1 MTLSLADPM
10 EADLFPL
17 LGLGHPYRPY
27 RKPYV
32 FFEIYHIYT
41 HVEIETRHEKT
52 KAVWLSGKRAI
63 AFATTMLSML
73 SLALLVLGVDAHPM
87 APTCHGFGG
96 LGSSCVAATPGDSGK
111 RRGSAFASTTLAV
124 KAGETR
130 DGRDRLIPL
139 LLDLLQVMFF
149 SSFPGGESTRTG
161 ESIGYIYIFL
171 IFAPFE
177 PMDGGSDVPG
187 WSGDVPL

>member
-10 EADLFPL
+10 EGDLFPL

-41 HVEIETRHEKT
+41 HVQIETRHEKT

-73 SLALLVLGVDAHPM
+73 SLAPWSLVSIPTRWHPPAM
-87 APTCHGFGG
+87 ASGA
-96 LGSSCVAATPGDSGK
+96 SAAAVSLP
-111 RRGSAFASTTLAV
+111 RQAIRGRGAEA
-124 KAGETR
+124 
-130 DGRDRLIPL
+130 PL
-139 LLDLLQVMFF
+139 EAQ
-149 SSFPGGESTRTG
+149 
-161 ESIGYIYIFL
+161 
-171 IFAPFE
+171 
-177 PMDGGSDVPG
+177 
-187 WSGDVPL
+187 PLR

>member
-1 MTLSLADPM
+1 M
-10 EADLFPL
+10 F
-17 LGLGHPYRPY
+17 
-27 RKPYV
+27 

-52 KAVWLSGKRAI
+52 KAVWLGGKRAI

-96 LGSSCVAATPGDSGK
+96 LGRSCVAATPGDSGK

-161 ESIGYIYIFL
+161 ESIGYIYISYFC
-171 IFAPFE
+171 
-177 PMDGGSDVPG
+177 
-187 WSGDVPL
+187 PL